1 MVVIFDRTTAV
12 QLYVKGVLVGGV
24 DDVAKLAE
32 DGDLKANLA
41 AAAGVDVSKATAAA
55 ADGAKSVQ
63 DRCKKLLAR

>member
-1 MVVIFDRTTAV
+1 MIVICDCTAAI

-32 DGDLKANLA
+32 DGDLKAQLA
-41 AAAGVDVSKATAAA
+41 VAAGVVGKATAAVT
-55 ADGAKSVQ
+55 DGPKSVQ